1 MVVSTYITSQKAT
14 NKRNI
19 KMSQLRVLNFK
30 YNLTKWRPGRERQLS
45 DLIGEPNYEPDRKEL
60 ERVFY
65 KIAGSDNKKIKY
77 KELNKLLTKLG
88 VVNAAAEA
96 RRMIKAIGSKEK
108 AIDLECFLDLHKNGV
123 MLREIRHAFS
133 VFDRDR
139 DGRLSAEDIQHTFRM
154 LGESCE
160 LKECERMVKQ
170 IDRNH
175 DKYVEMDDFMLMMT
189 RPVKKAKT

>member
-1 MVVSTYITSQKAT
+1 
-14 NKRNI
+14 
-19 KMSQLRVLNFK
+19 MSQLSLLSFK

-65 KIAGSDNKKIKY
+65 KIAGSEKKIRY
-77 KELNKLLTKLG
+77 KELKELLTKLG
-88 VVNAAAEA
+88 VANAAAEA
-96 RRMIKAIGSKEK
+96 RRMIKAIGSKDK
-108 AIDLECFLDLHKNGV
+108 VIDLECFLDVHKNGV

-133 VFDRDR
+133 VFDRDK
-139 DGRLSAEDIQHTFRM
+139 DGRLSAEDIQKTFSM
-154 LGESCE
+154 LGESYD

-175 DKYVEMDDFMLMMT
+175 DKYVDMDDFMLMMT

>member
-1 MVVSTYITSQKAT
+1 
-14 NKRNI
+14 
-19 KMSQLRVLNFK
+19 MSQLGILNFK

-45 DLIGEPNYEPDRKEL
+45 DLIGEPNYEPDRREL

-65 KIAGSDNKKIKY
+65 KIAGSDNNKKIKY

-88 VVNAAAEA
+88 VENAAAEA
-96 RRMIKAIGSKEK
+96 RQMIKAIGSKEK

-154 LGESCE
+154 LGESYE

>member
-1 MVVSTYITSQKAT
+1 
-14 NKRNI
+14 
-19 KMSQLRVLNFK
+19 MSQLRILNFK
-30 YNLTKWRPGRERQLS
+30 YNLTKWRPGRDRQLS

-65 KIAGSDNKKIKY
+65 KIAGSDKKIKY
-77 KELNKLLTKLG
+77 TELEELLTKLG

-96 RRMIKAIGSKEK
+96 RRMIKAIGSKDR
-108 AIDLECFLDLHKNGV
+108 AIDLECFLDLHRNGV

-154 LGESCE
+154 LGEWHD
-160 LKECERMVKQ
+160 LKECELMVKQ

-189 RPVKKAKT
+189 RPVKKAKP